1 MITPLTRTSLRVSA
15 VLYAALG
22 VVLFTAPDWSAANFA
37 WKISAF
43 VAMTMGG
50 WCIGNAYT
58 AWDAARIGNWS
69 TAYGN
74 LVYLWVFGVLE
85 GVVIFL
91 FREKLL
97 LGSLLAA
104 MYMLTL
110 GSNVWVAALLTKEW
124 IQTRPAPSAEGHS
137 VPTWVRGLM
146 IFFILFVGFLA
157 LYGWVSGAEGRGA
170 DASIFPEPLSMFSLR
185 AFASFY
191 AALAMSMVPMLWAK
205 GSQSVLT
212 LGKAGMS
219 FIVAITIAALVYL
232 SIFNFSEHP
241 GQLMYMGAYVGA
253 FFVLIGLFIF
263 DKRIQTASPIASGR

>member
-22 VVLFTAPDWSAANFA
+22 VVLFAAPDWSAANFA

-263 DKRIQTASPIASGR
+263 DKRIQTASHIASGR

>member
-22 VVLFTAPDWSAANFA
+22 VVLFAAPDWSAANFA

-110 GSNVWVAALLTKEW
+110 GSNVWVAILLTKEW
-124 IQTRPAPSAEGHS
+124 IQTRPALSTEGHS

-146 IFFILFVGFLA
+146 IVFILFVGFLA

-191 AALAMSMVPMLWAK
+191 AALATAVVPMLWAK

-219 FIVAITIAALVYL
+219 FIVAITIAAFVYL
-232 SIFNFSEHP
+232 NLFNFSEHP
-241 GQLMYMGAYVGA
+241 GQLLYMGAYVGA
-253 FFVLIGLFIF
+253 FFVLIGLFMVE
-263 DKRIQTASPIASGR
+263 KRIRAASPIASRR

>member
-22 VVLFTAPDWSAANFA
+22 VVLFAAPDWSAANFA

-110 GSNVWVAALLTKEW
+110 GSNVWVAILLTKEW
-124 IQTRPAPSAEGHS
+124 IQTRPGLSTEGS
-137 VPTWVRGLM
+137 
-146 IFFILFVGFLA
+146 
-157 LYGWVSGAEGRGA
+157 
-170 DASIFPEPLSMFSLR
+170 
-185 AFASFY
+185 
-191 AALAMSMVPMLWAK
+191 
-205 GSQSVLT
+205 
-212 LGKAGMS
+212 
-219 FIVAITIAALVYL
+219 
-232 SIFNFSEHP
+232 
-241 GQLMYMGAYVGA
+241 
-253 FFVLIGLFIF
+253 
-263 DKRIQTASPIASGR
+263 

>member
-1 MITPLTRTSLRVSA
+1 
-15 VLYAALG
+15 
-22 VVLFTAPDWSAANFA
+22 
-37 WKISAF
+37 
-43 VAMTMGG
+43 
-50 WCIGNAYT
+50 
-58 AWDAARIGNWS
+58 
-69 TAYGN
+69 
-74 LVYLWVFGVLE
+74 
-85 GVVIFL
+85 
-91 FREKLL
+91 
-97 LGSLLAA
+97 
-104 MYMLTL
+104 
-110 GSNVWVAALLTKEW
+110 
-124 IQTRPAPSAEGHS
+124 
-137 VPTWVRGLM
+137 M

-219 FIVAITIAALVYL
+219 FIVAITIAAFVYL

>member
-15 VLYAALG
+15 VLYAVLG
-22 VVLFTAPDWSAANFA
+22 VVLFAAPDWSATNFA

-50 WCIGNAYT
+50 WCLGNAYT

-110 GSNVWVAALLTKEW
+110 GANVWVAMLLTKEW
-124 IQTRPAPSAEGHS
+124 IQTRPGLSAEGHS

-146 IFFILFVGFLA
+146 IAFILFVGFLA
-157 LYGWVSGAEGRGA
+157 IYGWVSGAEGRGA

-191 AALAMSMVPMLWAK
+191 AALATAVIPMLWAK

-219 FIVAITIAALVYL
+219 FIVTISIAAFVYL
-232 SIFNFSEHP
+232 SLFNFSEHP
-241 GQLMYMGAYVGA
+241 GQLIYIGAYVAA
-253 FFVLIGLFIF
+253 FVVLIGLFMVE
-263 DKRIQTASPIASGR
+263 KRIRTASPITSGR